1 MARRQRVGAERL
13 KSVMGFVRA
22 LQWGIRD
29 YTNYKGG
36 DIQNMPLQN
45 EVHGP
50 CHRAGSS
57 RWLRELPQLGGGG
70 NAVPDGR
77 IR

>member
-22 LQWGIRD
+22 LQCGVRD
-29 YTNYKGG
+29 YTNYKEG

-45 EVHGP
+45 EVHAP
-50 CHRAGSS
+50 CHWAGSS
-57 RWLRELPQLGGGG
+57 RWLCELPQLGGRGA
-70 NAVPDGR
+70 AVPDGR